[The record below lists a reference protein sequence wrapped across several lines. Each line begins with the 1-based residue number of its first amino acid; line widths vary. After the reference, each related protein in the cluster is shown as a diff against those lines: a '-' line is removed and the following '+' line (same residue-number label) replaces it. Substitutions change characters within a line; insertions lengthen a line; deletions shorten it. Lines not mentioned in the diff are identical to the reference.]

1 LISPAGASPPPPTP
15 QGSDSTT
22 SPLHRRH
29 LDLVRLAL
37 AGPDP
42 SAIQDDPEAR
52 EVLDEL
58 QEDVAILL
66 LPMHSLEENAM
77 MVNALQGAST
87 IIAQNSLHSKSAR
100 RSSMA

>member
-1 LISPAGASPPPPTP
+1 VTP
-15 QGSDSTT
+15 L
-22 SPLHRRH
+22 PLRSNRRH
-29 LDLVRLAL
+29 LDLGRLAL

-42 SAIQDDPEAR
+42 SAIQDDPEAW
-52 EVLDEL
+52 EVLDEIRASYRVLPPAL